1 VLNHSF
7 SQRRPY
13 VLEMFTRAV
22 THRAAVLADE
32 RVTSLCVSLRKG
44 DVVVPPF
51 EEQQENKYSGLKS
64 K

>member
-1 VLNHSF
+1 
-7 SQRRPY
+7 
-13 VLEMFTRAV
+13 MFTRAV